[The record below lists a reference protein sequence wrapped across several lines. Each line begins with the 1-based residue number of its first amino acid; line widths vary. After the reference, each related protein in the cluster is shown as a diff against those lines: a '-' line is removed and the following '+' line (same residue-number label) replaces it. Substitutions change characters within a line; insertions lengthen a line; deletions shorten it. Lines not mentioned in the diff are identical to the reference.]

1 MSLPLD
7 NTQPPSNQV
16 SSLPPLDIEGTNLIQ
31 YGEAIPHLQ
40 SCPTL
45 AEGMNF
51 PNFEIA
57 IHYCIEFGRFN
68 GFSVR
73 KKRVEKNNDGSIR
86 SRCIDCEYSGRIRD
100 NNKIMIRNKG
110 SKKTKCSW
118 HINLSQPLN
127 VNYVKITKF
136 VNTHNHELLPDNTL
150 FAPQFRGLSEDIK
163 SDIEHYVKCGVMD
176 LPTIRSLLK
185 PKFPNQFMLSQDL
198 LNYIQ
203 KIKREFE
210 MFEVNWNN
218 LKNTYCQA
226 ENYLQNTLYKC
237 KESWASCYTL
247 KFFTAGMQSTQRIEG
262 LNGILH
268 REIEASM
275 SLTNTF
281 HKIIE
286 RLETENM
293 NKRFL
298 TFKHSKT
305 HYFQPLMVTSVFW
318 EVNTLLNEWLSS
330 SLCAEHQKQICEAST
345 YRAKLI
351 GDNDIFEL
359 LHCQDELDLEN
370 QINPELINNGDES
383 TIAIFIEDKY
393 EDKKIFLKNLLQEF
407 NIDDIR
413 EIWKVESLLAR
424 SPTSCQYVVI
434 LKNGWHACTCLLLA
448 NSGVICR
455 HYFKVM
461 MESNFAKFH
470 INMIPKRWYKE
481 HLQSDLMKINNSPV
495 VTLGNERNNVHNVN
509 KSDRDQLIDIDFTQT
524 NIFNQRYQSPTI
536 QRQAFKKNEYA
547 ILTGLSRKAS
557 QLAIEDGDDELK
569 DFLNKFIEKRKK
581 NREMQESNRRLRT
594 IDNVVNKNVRSAEI
608 NGKIV
613 FEANG
618 RVYAT
623 DEINEPLEH
632 IAKGRPANKRLK
644 SSIEISGKSSG
655 NILGKENANK
665 KEYVCSKCKEI
676 GHNARTCKK

>member
-1 MSLPLD
+1 MEPSFESFNTTTSETHLFNNISNYLSITMSLLLD

-16 SSLPPLDIEGTNLIQ
+16 SSLPLLDIEDTNLIQ
-31 YGEAIPHLQ
+31 YGETIPHLQ

-45 AEGMNF
+45 AKGMNF

-68 GFSVR
+68 GFSVK
-73 KKRVEKNNDGSIR
+73 KKRVEKNNDASIK

-163 SDIEHYVKCGVMD
+163 SDIEHYVKCGREFSNSGSD
-176 LPTIRSLLK
+176 GAT
-185 PKFPNQFMLSQDL
+185 L
-198 LNYIQ
+198 LNELFIMQ
-203 KIKREFE
+203 KDDPSFIVIPQVDPFTSRLNGIFW
-210 MFEVNWNN
+210 MTSDQQMLYSRYNDVI
-218 LKNTYCQA
+218 LHDNTA
-226 ENYLQNTLYKC
+226 LTNHYKWPL
-237 KESWASCYTL
+237 SLFVIVDS
-247 KFFTAGMQSTQRIEG
+247 GMQSTQHIEG

-305 HYFQPLMVTSVFW
+305 HYFQPLMVT
-318 EVNTLLNEWLSS
+318 T
-330 SLCAEHQKQICEAST
+330 ST
-345 YRAKLI
+345 YHAKLI

-359 LHCQDELDLEN
+359 LHYQDELDLEN
-370 QINPELINNGDES
+370 QINSELINNGDES

-393 EDKKIFLKNLLQEF
+393 KDKKIFLKNLLQEF

-413 EIWKVESLLAR
+413 EIWKVESLLAC

-448 NSGVICR
+448 NSGVICH

-495 VTLGNERNNVHNVN
+495 VTLGNER
-509 KSDRDQLIDIDFTQT
+509 
-524 NIFNQRYQSPTI
+524 
-536 QRQAFKKNEYA
+536 
-547 ILTGLSRKAS
+547 LSRKAS
-557 QLAIEDGDDELK
+557 QLAIEDRNDELK

-581 NREMQESNRRLRT
+581 NHEMQESNRRLRT

-623 DEINEPLEH
+623 DEINELLEH

-665 KEYVCSKCKEI
+665 KEYICSKCKEI
-676 GHNARTCKK
+676 GHNVRTCKK

>member
-1 MSLPLD
+1 
-7 NTQPPSNQV
+7 
-16 SSLPPLDIEGTNLIQ
+16 
-31 YGEAIPHLQ
+31 
-40 SCPTL
+40 
-45 AEGMNF
+45 
-51 PNFEIA
+51 
-57 IHYCIEFGRFN
+57 
-68 GFSVR
+68 
-73 KKRVEKNNDGSIR
+73 
-86 SRCIDCEYSGRIRD
+86 
-100 NNKIMIRNKG
+100 
-110 SKKTKCSW
+110 
-118 HINLSQPLN
+118 
-127 VNYVKITKF
+127 
-136 VNTHNHELLPDNTL
+136 
-150 FAPQFRGLSEDIK
+150 
-163 SDIEHYVKCGVMD
+163 
-176 LPTIRSLLK
+176 
-185 PKFPNQFMLSQDL
+185 
-198 LNYIQ
+198 
-203 KIKREFE
+203 
-210 MFEVNWNN
+210 
-218 LKNTYCQA
+218 
-226 ENYLQNTLYKC
+226 
-237 KESWASCYTL
+237 
-247 KFFTAGMQSTQRIEG
+247 
-262 LNGILH
+262 
-268 REIEASM
+268 M

-345 YRAKLI
+345 YHAKLI

-407 NIDDIR
+407 NIDDIH
-413 EIWKVESLLAR
+413 EIWKVESLLAC

-434 LKNGWHACTCLLLA
+434 LKNGC
-448 NSGVICR
+448 NNV
-455 HYFKVM
+455 
-461 MESNFAKFH
+461 AKFH

-524 NIFNQRYQSPTI
+524 NIFNQRYKSPNI

-557 QLAIEDGDDELK
+557 QLAIKDRNDELK

-581 NREMQESNRRLRT
+581 NHEMQESNRRLRT

-623 DEINEPLEH
+623 DEINEQLEH

-665 KEYVCSKCKEI
+665 KEYICSKCKEI
-676 GHNARTCKK
+676 GHNERTCKK

>member
-1 MSLPLD
+1 
-7 NTQPPSNQV
+7 
-16 SSLPPLDIEGTNLIQ
+16 
-31 YGEAIPHLQ
+31 
-40 SCPTL
+40 
-45 AEGMNF
+45 MNF

-203 KIKREFE
+203 KIKREFG
-210 MFEVNWNN
+210 NSGSDG
-218 LKNTYCQA
+218 A
-226 ENYLQNTLYKC
+226 TLLNKLFIMQ
-237 KESWASCYTL
+237 KDDPSFIVIPQVDPFTSRLNGIFWMTSDQQMLYT
-247 KFFTAGMQSTQRIEG
+247 GMQSTQRIEG

-281 HKIIE
+281 HKIVE

-305 HYFQPLMVTSVFW
+305 RYFQPLMVTSVFW

-370 QINPELINNGDES
+370 QINLELINNRDES

>member
-1 MSLPLD
+1 
-7 NTQPPSNQV
+7 
-16 SSLPPLDIEGTNLIQ
+16 
-31 YGEAIPHLQ
+31 
-40 SCPTL
+40 
-45 AEGMNF
+45 
-51 PNFEIA
+51 
-57 IHYCIEFGRFN
+57 
-68 GFSVR
+68 
-73 KKRVEKNNDGSIR
+73 
-86 SRCIDCEYSGRIRD
+86 
-100 NNKIMIRNKG
+100 
-110 SKKTKCSW
+110 
-118 HINLSQPLN
+118 
-127 VNYVKITKF
+127 
-136 VNTHNHELLPDNTL
+136 
-150 FAPQFRGLSEDIK
+150 
-163 SDIEHYVKCGVMD
+163 
-176 LPTIRSLLK
+176 
-185 PKFPNQFMLSQDL
+185 
-198 LNYIQ
+198 
-203 KIKREFE
+203 
-210 MFEVNWNN
+210 
-218 LKNTYCQA
+218 
-226 ENYLQNTLYKC
+226 
-237 KESWASCYTL
+237 
-247 KFFTAGMQSTQRIEG
+247 MQSTQHIEG

-305 HYFQPLMVTSVFW
+305 HYFQPLMVT
-318 EVNTLLNEWLSS
+318 T
-330 SLCAEHQKQICEAST
+330 ST
-345 YRAKLI
+345 YHAKLI

-359 LHCQDELDLEN
+359 LHYQDELDLEN
-370 QINPELINNGDES
+370 QINSELINNGDES

-393 EDKKIFLKNLLQEF
+393 KDKKIFLKNLLQEF

-413 EIWKVESLLAR
+413 EIWKVESLLAC

-448 NSGVICR
+448 NSGVICH

-495 VTLGNERNNVHNVN
+495 VTL
-509 KSDRDQLIDIDFTQT
+509 
-524 NIFNQRYQSPTI
+524 
-536 QRQAFKKNEYA
+536 AFKKNEYA

-557 QLAIEDGDDELK
+557 QLAIEDRNDELK

-581 NREMQESNRRLRT
+581 NHEMQESNRRLRT

-623 DEINEPLEH
+623 DEINELLEH

-665 KEYVCSKCKEI
+665 KEYICSKCKEI
-676 GHNARTCKK
+676 GHNVRTCKK